1 MLNPPFRSPYVKLA
15 GLCHFARLLD
25 KIRLHLMDAL
35 PEEYRP
41 NFGLSVGLD
50 GHLCGF
56 LNIGFDSLYERVRTG
71 GDDDA
76 IAEWCFQNGLCPNKI
91 QKRIWNE
98 FARKLG
104 RNDFATEYLTRVK
117 AEEGLKDHSELLT
130 SFSAID
136 YREGRA
142 GTLTNG

>member
-1 MLNPPFRSPYVKLA
+1 
-15 GLCHFARLLD
+15 
-25 KIRLHLMDAL
+25 MDTCVAFSTL
-35 PEEYRP
+35 
-41 NFGLSVGLD
+41 V
-50 GHLCGF
+50 
-56 LNIGFDSLYERVRTG
+56 FDSLYERVRIG

-76 IAEWCFQNGLCPNKI
+76 IAEWCFQNGLRPNKS

-104 RNDFATEYLTRVK
+104 WNDFATEYLTRVK
-117 AEEGLKDHSELLT
+117 AEDGLQDHSELLT

-142 GTLTNG
+142 GILPNG